1 MDRHGSQK
9 KKILVVTVLAAA
21 VVLLALTEL
30 LVGSSGMS
38 VRSCVLALLG
48 QGDTAAVR
56 IMRYIRL
63 PRLLAAVIAG
73 AGLSAAGLVMQTV
86 LGNPMASPATLGVSN
101 AAVFGA
107 NLSIVAFAG
116 GFLSTGNNLT
126 SYTASADPFA
136 TSALAFLFA
145 AASVLVILALC
156 RLRDFS
162 PGVVVLA
169 GIALGSVWTAA
180 TTILQFYATDVGL
193 SAAVIWSFGDLGRAT
208 YRTDLIML
216 GGHGGGHCPVFG
228 AGMAVQRPAQRRRRG
243 GQHGRECGAA
253 ALGVAAG
260 LIADHRRVRVVS
272 GHHRLRGHHLSPRG
286 QAADRARPPLG
297 AARVGAVR
305 QRAAAGG
312 GRAEPQSGQRLGAAG
327 GRHHLPAGR
336 AVFSGADLRSKGEPC
351 MLSVEQVTFRYDRR
365 SQPVLRNASLSL
377 DAGQVGVL
385 LGRNGCGK
393 TTLMRTLLGLCTPE
407 SGRIAFDGRDLTAID
422 RRQRARVAAYVPQ
435 DLQFGGLR
443 VYDAVMA
450 GRVARFGIQPGTDD
464 RAAVDAALEDME
476 LTALAQRNVQQLS
489 GGERQKVAIAR
500 ALAQEPRLLVFDEPT
515 GNLDVANEQRILR
528 HARRLARTRG
538 ITVLC
543 TLHDLNQA
551 LQCGDRLFLM
561 QDGCIKYTGGGD
573 ILTPETVQEIF
584 GARVRAAM
592 IDGKKYLIGA
602 DDDEE

>member
-1 MDRHGSQK
+1 
-9 KKILVVTVLAAA
+9 
-21 VVLLALTEL
+21 
-30 LVGSSGMS
+30 
-38 VRSCVLALLG
+38 
-48 QGDTAAVR
+48 
-56 IMRYIRL
+56 
-63 PRLLAAVIAG
+63 
-73 AGLSAAGLVMQTV
+73 
-86 LGNPMASPATLGVSN
+86 
-101 AAVFGA
+101 
-107 NLSIVAFAG
+107 
-116 GFLSTGNNLT
+116 
-126 SYTASADPFA
+126 
-136 TSALAFLFA
+136 
-145 AASVLVILALC
+145 
-156 RLRDFS
+156 
-162 PGVVVLA
+162 
-169 GIALGSVWTAA
+169 
-180 TTILQFYATDVGL
+180 
-193 SAAVIWSFGDLGRAT
+193 
-208 YRTDLIML
+208 
-216 GGHGGGHCPVFG
+216 
-228 AGMAVQRPAQRRRRG
+228 
-243 GQHGRECGAA
+243 
-253 ALGVAAG
+253 
-260 LIADHRRVRVVS
+260 
-272 GHHRLRGHHLSPRG
+272 
-286 QAADRARPPLG
+286 
-297 AARVGAVR
+297 
-305 QRAAAGG
+305 
-312 GRAEPQSGQRLGAAG
+312 
-327 GRHHLPAGR
+327 
-336 AVFSGADLRSKGEPC
+336 

-407 SGRIAFDGRDLTAID
+407 SGRIAFDGWDLTAID

-450 GRVARFGIQPGTDD
+450 GRVARFGIQPGADD

-584 GARVRAAM
+584 GARVRAAV

-602 DDDEE
+602 NDDEE

>member
-21 VVLLALTEL
+21 VVLLTLTEL

-86 LGNPMASPATLGVSN
+86 LGNPLASPATLGVSN

-216 GGHGGGHCPVFG
+216 AVTA
-228 AGMAVQRPAQRRRRG
+228 AGIVLFSVLARRRRG

-260 LIADHRRVRVVS
+260 IIADHRRVRVVS
-272 GHHRLRGHHLSPRG
+272 GHHRLRGHHLPPRG

-312 GRAEPQSGQRLGAAG
+312 GRTEPQSGQRLGAAG

-336 AVFSGADLRSKGEPC
+336 TVFPGADLRSKGEPC

-450 GRVARFGIQPGTDD
+450 GRVARFGIQPGADD

-584 GARVRAAM
+584 GARVRAAV

>member
-1 MDRHGSQK
+1 
-9 KKILVVTVLAAA
+9 
-21 VVLLALTEL
+21 
-30 LVGSSGMS
+30 
-38 VRSCVLALLG
+38 
-48 QGDTAAVR
+48 
-56 IMRYIRL
+56 
-63 PRLLAAVIAG
+63 
-73 AGLSAAGLVMQTV
+73 
-86 LGNPMASPATLGVSN
+86 
-101 AAVFGA
+101 
-107 NLSIVAFAG
+107 
-116 GFLSTGNNLT
+116 
-126 SYTASADPFA
+126 
-136 TSALAFLFA
+136 
-145 AASVLVILALC
+145 
-156 RLRDFS
+156 
-162 PGVVVLA
+162 
-169 GIALGSVWTAA
+169 
-180 TTILQFYATDVGL
+180 
-193 SAAVIWSFGDLGRAT
+193 
-208 YRTDLIML
+208 
-216 GGHGGGHCPVFG
+216 
-228 AGMAVQRPAQRRRRG
+228 
-243 GQHGRECGAA
+243 
-253 ALGVAAG
+253 
-260 LIADHRRVRVVS
+260 
-272 GHHRLRGHHLSPRG
+272 
-286 QAADRARPPLG
+286 
-297 AARVGAVR
+297 
-305 QRAAAGG
+305 
-312 GRAEPQSGQRLGAAG
+312 
-327 GRHHLPAGR
+327 
-336 AVFSGADLRSKGEPC
+336 

-393 TTLMRTLLGLCTPE
+393 TTL
-407 SGRIAFDGRDLTAID
+407 
-422 RRQRARVAAYVPQ
+422 
-435 DLQFGGLR
+435 LQFGGLQ

-450 GRVARFGIQPGTDD
+450 GRVARFGIQPGADD

-584 GARVRAAM
+584 GARVRAAV

>member
-1 MDRHGSQK
+1 
-9 KKILVVTVLAAA
+9 
-21 VVLLALTEL
+21 
-30 LVGSSGMS
+30 
-38 VRSCVLALLG
+38 
-48 QGDTAAVR
+48 
-56 IMRYIRL
+56 
-63 PRLLAAVIAG
+63 
-73 AGLSAAGLVMQTV
+73 
-86 LGNPMASPATLGVSN
+86 
-101 AAVFGA
+101 
-107 NLSIVAFAG
+107 
-116 GFLSTGNNLT
+116 
-126 SYTASADPFA
+126 
-136 TSALAFLFA
+136 
-145 AASVLVILALC
+145 
-156 RLRDFS
+156 
-162 PGVVVLA
+162 
-169 GIALGSVWTAA
+169 
-180 TTILQFYATDVGL
+180 
-193 SAAVIWSFGDLGRAT
+193 
-208 YRTDLIML
+208 
-216 GGHGGGHCPVFG
+216 
-228 AGMAVQRPAQRRRRG
+228 
-243 GQHGRECGAA
+243 
-253 ALGVAAG
+253 
-260 LIADHRRVRVVS
+260 
-272 GHHRLRGHHLSPRG
+272 
-286 QAADRARPPLG
+286 
-297 AARVGAVR
+297 
-305 QRAAAGG
+305 
-312 GRAEPQSGQRLGAAG
+312 
-327 GRHHLPAGR
+327 
-336 AVFSGADLRSKGEPC
+336 

-450 GRVARFGIQPGTDD
+450 
-464 RAAVDAALEDME
+464 ME

>member
-1 MDRHGSQK
+1 MWGVER
-9 KKILVVTVLAAA
+9 VT
-21 VVLLALTEL
+21 
-30 LVGSSGMS
+30 
-38 VRSCVLALLG
+38 C
-48 QGDTAAVR
+48 
-56 IMRYIRL
+56 RY
-63 PRLLAAVIAG
+63 G
-73 AGLSAAGLVMQTV
+73 
-86 LGNPMASPATLGVSN
+86 
-101 AAVFGA
+101 
-107 NLSIVAFAG
+107 
-116 GFLSTGNNLT
+116 
-126 SYTASADPFA
+126 
-136 TSALAFLFA
+136 
-145 AASVLVILALC
+145 
-156 RLRDFS
+156 
-162 PGVVVLA
+162 
-169 GIALGSVWTAA
+169 
-180 TTILQFYATDVGL
+180 
-193 SAAVIWSFGDLGRAT
+193 
-208 YRTDLIML
+208 
-216 GGHGGGHCPVFG
+216 
-228 AGMAVQRPAQRRRRG
+228 
-243 GQHGRECGAA
+243 
-253 ALGVAAG
+253 
-260 LIADHRRVRVVS
+260 
-272 GHHRLRGHHLSPRG
+272 
-286 QAADRARPPLG
+286 
-297 AARVGAVR
+297 
-305 QRAAAGG
+305 
-312 GRAEPQSGQRLGAAG
+312 
-327 GRHHLPAGR
+327 
-336 AVFSGADLRSKGEPC
+336 
-351 MLSVEQVTFRYDRR
+351 RR
-365 SQPVLRNASLSL
+365 SRPVLRNARLSL

-407 SGRIAFDGRDLTAID
+407 SGRIALDGRDLTAID

-450 GRVARFGIQPGTDD
+450 GRVARFGIQPGADD

-551 LQCGDRLFLM
+551 LQRGDRLFLM